1 MIFDHLSNYY
11 SMKKIIIFALAGFAM
26 YSCSNSGSNNSS
38 GFEIKGN
45 LSNSKGESIYL
56 EKLSQTGVV
65 AVDSATINEKGEFV
79 MNHYSP
85 SIGFY
90 RLRLTESNF
99 AMLVLDSA
107 QKVSVTA
114 DARDLGNTFKSEGSP
129 ETTLFSEY
137 NTLAQGQKTRTDS
150 LENIFRTA
158 MVTLKLDSLRA
169 DSLSKEL
176 QKPYEYM
183 VNQYSEVVAKKIMQ
197 NTQSFASI
205 MAIQQLR
212 PEQYLDVYKALDKG
226 LTEKYPNNKDIKS
239 FHAMVQQTEM
249 MVAKTEAIK
258 IGAEAPELILPTKDN
273 KDLAL
278 SSFRGKI
285 VLIDFWA
292 SWCAPCRKEL
302 PNVKRAYE
310 KYKNKGFEILG
321 VSLDKDR
328 DSWLEAIDKEGLKWP
343 QVSDLKFWQ
352 SEACQTYAVQSIPYT
367 VLVDKEGKIIATDLR
382 GADLDKKLAEIF
394 K

>member
-1 MIFDHLSNYY
+1 
-11 SMKKIIIFALAGFAM
+11 MKKITLIAFAAIAM
-26 YSCSNSGSNNSS
+26 YSCNNSDS
-38 GFEIKGN
+38 KNSEFEIKGT
-45 LSNSKGESIYL
+45 LSNSKGEVIYL
-56 EKLSQTGVV
+56 EKLSQAGQ
-65 AVDSATINEKGEFV
+65 ASVDSATIDEKGEFL

-90 RLRLTESNF
+90 RLRISNSNF
-99 AMLVLDSA
+99 AMMVLDST
-107 QKVSVTA
+107 QKVSVKA
-114 DARDLGNTFKSEGSP
+114 DARDLGNTFQSEGSP
-129 ETTLFSEY
+129 DTKLFLEY
-137 NTLAQGQKTRTDS
+137 NKLAQGQKLRTDS

-158 MVTLKLDSLRA
+158 MVVMKLDSLRA

-176 QKPYEYM
+176 QKPYEVM
-183 VNQYSEVVAKKIMQ
+183 VAQYSDVLAKKIKE
-197 NTQSFASI
+197 NSSSFASI

-212 PEQYLDVYKALDKG
+212 PENYLDVYKALDKG
-226 LTEKYPNNKDIKS
+226 LSEKYPDNKDIKS
-239 FHAMVQQTEM
+239 YHGMVQQAEM
-249 MVAKTEAIK
+249 MVSKTQAIK
-258 IGAEAPELILPTKDN
+258 VGAEAPELILPMPND

-278 SSFRGKI
+278 SSLRGKV

-292 SWCAPCRKEL
+292 SWCGPCRKEL

-310 KYKNKGFEILG
+310 KYKSKGFEILG

-328 DSWLEAIDKEGLKWP
+328 DAWLEAISKEGLTWP

-352 SEACQTYAVQSIPYT
+352 SEACQIYAVQSIPYT

-382 GADLDKKLAEIF
+382 GAALDKKLAEVL

>member
-1 MIFDHLSNYY
+1 
-11 SMKKIIIFALAGFAM
+11 MKKLSLLAFAAITL
-26 YSCSNSGSNNSS
+26 YSCSSSDSGNTS

-45 LSNSKGESIYL
+45 LSNSKGEAIYL
-56 EKLSQTGVV
+56 EKLSQQGVA
-65 AVDSATINEKGEFV
+65 AVDSATINEKGEFL

-90 RLRLTESNF
+90 RLRISNANF

-107 QKVSVTA
+107 QKVTITA
-114 DARDLGNTFKSEGSP
+114 DARDLGNTFNADGSP
-129 ETTLFSEY
+129 DTKLFLEY
-137 NTLAQGQKTRTDS
+137 NKLAQGQKVRTDS

-169 DSLSKEL
+169 DSLSKVL
-176 QKPYEYM
+176 QKPYEEM
-183 VNQYSEVVAKKIMQ
+183 VSQYSEVLAKKIKE
-197 NTQSFASI
+197 NPNSFASI

-212 PEQYLDVYKALDKG
+212 PEEYLDVYKVLDKG
-226 LTEKYPNNKDIKS
+226 LSEKYPDNKDIKS
-239 FHAMVQQTEM
+239 YHGMVQQASM
-249 MVAKTEAIK
+249 MVERTDAIK
-258 IGAEAPELILPTKDN
+258 VGAEAPELILPMPND

-278 SSFRGKI
+278 SSLRGKV
-285 VLIDFWA
+285 VLVDFWA
-292 SWCAPCRKEL
+292 SWCGPCRKEL
-302 PNVKRAYE
+302 PNVKRAYA

-328 DSWLEAIDKEGLKWP
+328 AAWLEAISSEGLTWP

-352 SEACQTYAVQSIPYT
+352 SEACQIYAVQSIPYT
-367 VLVDKEGKIIATDLR
+367 VLIDKEGKIIATNLR
-382 GADLDKKLAEIF
+382 GADLDKKLAEVL

>member
-1 MIFDHLSNYY
+1 
-11 SMKKIIIFALAGFAM
+11 MKKFTILALASITL
-26 YSCSNSGSNNSS
+26 YSCSPDSGNTT

-45 LSNSKGESIYL
+45 LSNSKGEAIYL
-56 EKLSQTGVV
+56 EKLAQTGVTPI
-65 AVDSATINEKGEFV
+65 DSATIDEKGEFV
-79 MNHYSP
+79 MNHASP

-90 RLRLTESNF
+90 RLRINTSNF
-99 AMLVLDSA
+99 CMLVLDSA
-107 QKVSVTA
+107 QKVMITG

-129 ETTLFSEY
+129 DTKLFAEY
-137 NTLAQGQKTRTDS
+137 NALAQGQKMRTDS

-158 MVTLKLDSLRA
+158 MVTLKLDSIRA
-169 DSLSKEL
+169 DSLSIEL
-176 QKPYEYM
+176 QKPYEVM
-183 VNQYSEVVAKKIMQ
+183 VSQYSEIVAKKIKE
-197 NTQSFASI
+197 NTNSFASI

-212 PEQYLDVYKALDKG
+212 PEEYLDIYKALDKG
-226 LTEKYPNNKDIKS
+226 LTTKYPDNKDIKS
-239 FHAMVQQTEM
+239 FHGMVQQTEM
-249 MVAKTEAIK
+249 MVSRTEAIK
-258 IGAEAPELILPTKDN
+258 IGNEAPELILPMPND

-278 SSFRGKI
+278 TSLRGKV
-285 VLIDFWA
+285 VLVDFWA

-328 DSWLEAIDKEGLKWP
+328 DAWIEAISKEGLTWP

-352 SEACQTYAVQSIPYT
+352 SEAVQVYAIQSIPYT
-367 VLVDKEGKIIATDLR
+367 VLIDKEGKIIATDLR
-382 GADLDKKLAEIF
+382 GADLDKKLSEVL

>member
-1 MIFDHLSNYY
+1 
-11 SMKKIIIFALAGFAM
+11 MKKIIIFALASITL
-26 YSCSNSGSNNSS
+26 YSCSTHSGNSS

-56 EKLSQTGVV
+56 EKLSQTGVA
-65 AVDSATINEKGEFV
+65 AVDSATISEKGEFL

-85 SIGFY
+85 SVGFY
-90 RLRLTESNF
+90 RLRISTSNF

-107 QKVSVTA
+107 QKITVTA
-114 DARDLGNTFKSEGSP
+114 DARDLGNTFKAEGSP
-129 ETTLFSEY
+129 DTKLFLEY
-137 NTLAQGQKTRTDS
+137 NALAQGQKVRTDS

-158 MVTLKLDSLRA
+158 MITLKLDSIRA

-176 QKPYEYM
+176 QKPYEVM
-183 VNQYSEVVAKKIMQ
+183 VSQYSDIVAKKIKE
-197 NTQSFASI
+197 NSNSFASI

-212 PEQYLDVYKALDKG
+212 PENYLDIYKLLDKG
-226 LTEKYPNNKDIKS
+226 LSEKYPDNKDIKS
-239 FHAMVQQTEM
+239 FHGMIQQAEM
-249 MVAKTEAIK
+249 SVERSEAIK
-258 IGAEAPELILPTKDN
+258 VGAQAPELILPMPND

-278 SSFRGKI
+278 SALKGKI

-328 DSWLEAIDKEGLKWP
+328 DAWLEAISKEGLTWP

-352 SEACQTYAVQSIPYT
+352 SEACQVYAVQSIPYT
-367 VLVDKEGKIIATDLR
+367 VLLDRDGKILATNLR
-382 GADLDKKLAEIF
+382 GAELDKKLAEIL

>member
-1 MIFDHLSNYY
+1 
-11 SMKKIIIFALAGFAM
+11 MKKIVILALSALTL
-26 YSCSNSGSNNSS
+26 YSCTPSETNTS

-56 EKLSQTGVV
+56 EKLSQTGVTTI
-65 AVDSATINEKGEFV
+65 DSTTITDKGDFL
-79 MNHYSP
+79 MNHASP

-90 RLRLTESNF
+90 RLRINASNF
-99 AMLVLDSA
+99 CMLVLDSA
-107 QKVSVTA
+107 QKVTVTA
-114 DARDLGNTFKSEGSP
+114 DARDLAGTFKTEGSP
-129 ETTLFSEY
+129 DTKLFAEY
-137 NTLAQGQKTRTDS
+137 NVLAEVQKVRTDS

-158 MVTLKLDSLRA
+158 MVTMKLDSIRA

-176 QKPYEYM
+176 QKPYELM
-183 VNQYSEVVAKKIMQ
+183 VAKYSEEVAKKIKE
-197 NTQSFASI
+197 NTSSFASI

-212 PEQYLDVYKALDKG
+212 PENYLEIYKMLDKG
-226 LTEKYPNNKDIKS
+226 LTAKYPDNKDIKS
-239 FHAMVQQTEM
+239 FHAMVQQTAM
-249 MVAKTEAIK
+249 MVSRTEAIK
-258 IGAEAPELILPTKDN
+258 IGNEAPELILPMPND

-278 SSFRGKI
+278 SSLRGKV

-292 SWCAPCRKEL
+292 SWCGPCRKEM
-302 PNVKRAYE
+302 PNVVRAYA

-328 DSWLEAIDKEGLKWP
+328 DAWIEAISKDGMTWP

-352 SEACQTYAVQSIPYT
+352 SEACQIYAVQSIPYT

-382 GADLDKKLAEIF
+382 GVDLDKKLAEVL

>member
-1 MIFDHLSNYY
+1 
-11 SMKKIIIFALAGFAM
+11 MKKITLFALATIAL
-26 YSCSNSGSNNSS
+26 YSCNNSDSGNNS

-45 LSNSKGESIYL
+45 LSNSKGEAIYL
-56 EKLSQTGVV
+56 EKLSQSGVSS
-65 AVDSATINEKGEFV
+65 VDSATIDEKGEFK
-79 MNHYSP
+79 MDHYSP
-85 SIGFY
+85 SVGFY
-90 RLRLTESNF
+90 RLRISNSNF
-99 AMLVLDSA
+99 AMMVLDSA

-114 DARDLGNTFKSEGSP
+114 DARDLGNTFKAEGSP
-129 ETTLFSEY
+129 DTQLFLEY
-137 NTLAQGQKTRTDS
+137 NKLAQGQKVRTDS

-158 MVTLKLDSLRA
+158 MVVMKLDSLRA

-176 QKPYEYM
+176 QKPYEVM
-183 VNQYSEVVAKKIMQ
+183 VAQYSDVLAKKIKE
-197 NTQSFASI
+197 NNSSFASI

-212 PEQYLDVYKALDKG
+212 PENYLDVYKALDKG
-226 LTEKYPNNKDIKS
+226 LSEKYPDNKDIKS

-249 MVAKTEAIK
+249 MVARTQAIK
-258 IGAEAPELILPTKDN
+258 VGAEAPELILPMPND

-278 SSFRGKI
+278 TSLRGKV

-292 SWCAPCRKEL
+292 SWCGPCRKEL

-310 KYKNKGFEILG
+310 KYKSKGFEILG

-328 DSWLEAIDKEGLKWP
+328 NAWLEAISKEGLTWP

-352 SEACQTYAVQSIPYT
+352 SEACQIYAVQSIPYT

-382 GADLDKKLAEIF
+382 GADLDKKLAEVL